1 MSLGIVRLICVKED
15 GKVVSL
21 LLEDCFMT
29 FDFDYPND
37 IQTYEME
44 FKLPY
49 TEERHA
55 IIKDLFRKGNRTKMY
70 LSAGKTYYAH
80 AASFM
85 LFSNEIIV
93 DDTRPE
99 GHILLNKP
107 SPFRLYKG
115 NVEGYFAEVDKPWGK

>member
-44 FKLPY
+44 FKLLY
-49 TEERHA
+49 TEKRHE

-70 LSAGKTYYAH
+70 LSAGKTYYVPH
-80 AASFM
+80 EYVM
-85 LFSNEIIV
+85 LFSNELIV
-93 DDTRPE
+93 DDTRLD
-99 GHILLNKP
+99 GCIVLNKP
-107 SPFRLYKG
+107 LPFRFYKG
-115 NVEGYFAEVDKPWGK
+115 NVEGYFAEVDKPWVK